1 MGLFFRRQRRLERTS
16 KSRQANVAL
25 KAAKNMLSKSVK
37 SNDGLMEKAEAIKQT
52 SLVFVDQRTQRS
64 MRGLAY
70 DDLAEQ
76 LRSLGGHESVSH
88 LVELLETL
96 DYERFSGHLNDAS
109 ILQFAEKITQILTE
123 LDHEL
128 EVVS

>member
-1 MGLFFRRQRRLERTS
+1 
-16 KSRQANVAL
+16 
-25 KAAKNMLSKSVK
+25 MLSKSVR

-76 LRSLGGHESVSH
+76 LGLSEAGVSQ

-96 DYERFSGHLNDAS
+96 DYERFSGQLNNAS
-109 ILQFAEKITQILTE
+109 ILQFAERITQILTE
-123 LDHEL
+123 LDNEL
-128 EVVS
+128 EVAS

>member
-16 KSRQANVAL
+16 QSRQANGAL
-25 KAAKNMLSKSVK
+25 KAAKNMLSKSVR
-37 SNDGLMEKAEAIKQT
+37 SNDGLMETAEAIKLT

-76 LRSLGGHESVSH
+76 LRALGGHESVSQ

-96 DYERFSGHLNDAS
+96 DYERFSGQLNNAS
-109 ILQFAEKITQILTE
+109 ILQFAERITQILTE
-123 LDHEL
+123 LDNEL
-128 EVVS
+128 EVAS

>member
-16 KSRQANVAL
+16 QSRQANVAL

-37 SNDGLMEKAEAIKQT
+37 SNDGLMEKAEVIKEI

-76 LRSLGGHESVSH
+76 LRSLGGHESVSQF
-88 LVELLETL
+88 VEVLETL
-96 DYERFSGHLNDAS
+96 DYESSPVN
-109 ILQFAEKITQILTE
+109 
-123 LDHEL
+123 
-128 EVVS
+128 